1 MASNS
6 GARTSPP
13 TTTTT
18 ALPLPLPELQQSSR
32 AEPDEIFY
40 QIDQECKFIEQELAS
55 FASRPDSDPHNHHR
69 AFPQRQI
76 EALHHLHQFSPI
88 FRNAYKELLSRLP
101 LSISLHSRP
110 ANLGGVSM
118 TSPVDLLSTQYV
130 RTRCVFAADFA
141 HHHHPPPPPSHH
153 HHHFHNVSPQCE
165 TWTFKPYVIDTYLI
179 GLSRILG
186 AAADTRLERD
196 ELEEQLAAGYKQMCC
211 SGHEDGLKELQ
222 AEAFAVRS
230 RPVVERWREDVSLW
244 WTVGKL
250 SSTPTTKAG
259 GGSSSLV
266 RF

>member
-1 MASNS
+1 
-6 GARTSPP
+6 
-13 TTTTT
+13 
-18 ALPLPLPELQQSSR
+18 
-32 AEPDEIFY
+32 
-40 QIDQECKFIEQELAS
+40 
-55 FASRPDSDPHNHHR
+55 
-69 AFPQRQI
+69 
-76 EALHHLHQFSPI
+76 
-88 FRNAYKELLSRLP
+88 
-101 LSISLHSRP
+101 
-110 ANLGGVSM
+110 M

-141 HHHHPPPPPSHH
+141 HHHHPPPPPSHHHHH